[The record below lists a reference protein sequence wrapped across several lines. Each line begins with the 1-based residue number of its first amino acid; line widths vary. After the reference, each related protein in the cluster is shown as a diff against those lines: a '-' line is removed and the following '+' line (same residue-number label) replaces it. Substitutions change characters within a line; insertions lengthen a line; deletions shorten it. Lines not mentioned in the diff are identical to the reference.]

1 MTDEMVNRSSATN
14 MSVFTAVPAFNILA
28 ITVSGLRRRKSVQN

>member
-14 MSVFTAVPAFNILA
+14 MSVFTAVPAFNILEYA
-28 ITVSGLRRRKSVQN
+28 HG